1 MKILK
6 NNKKI
11 IIGLAILISSF
22 IIKKIITSEYILL
35 ACNPSPYCNYSIY
48 YDFPNLTIVLFKLL
62 PWLIITGEVLL
73 LWALGEKITSYIKS
87 KKK

>member
-22 IIKKIITSEYILL
+22 IIKKIITFKYVLV
-35 ACNPSPYCNYSIY
+35 ACDPSPYCNYPIY
-48 YDFPNLTIVLFKLL
+48 YNFPNLTIVLFKLL
-62 PWLIITGEVLL
+62 PWSITIGGIIL